1 MFIPHLISFL
11 TLSFKVWVLLPM
23 RDKNNLIKENQMT
36 LTLLLLIFIF
46 IAFISALTI
55 IFKTVKKGRFFTRPY
70 LQSIII
76 FILFFI
82 NWILYVTTFY
92 SLLPEKVSEFI
103 FLPIW
108 FFLCILGFIAF
119 WHEWRNNRVFS
130 ICIGFLSF
138 ISFLFWLLLLVIS
151 GM

>member
-1 MFIPHLISFL
+1 
-11 TLSFKVWVLLPM
+11 
-23 RDKNNLIKENQMT
+23 MT
-36 LTLLLLIFIF
+36 LTLLLLIFIL

-55 IFKTVKKGRFFTRPY
+55 IFVTVKKGEFFKRPY
-70 LQSIII
+70 LQSIIVC
-76 FILFFI
+76 ILFFT
-82 NWILYVTTFY
+82 NWILYLSTFY
-92 SLLPEKVSEFI
+92 ALLPEKISEFI

-119 WHEWRNNRVFS
+119 WREWRNNRVFS

-138 ISFLFWLLLLVIS
+138 ISFLFGLLLLVLS

>member
-1 MFIPHLISFL
+1 
-11 TLSFKVWVLLPM
+11 V
-23 RDKNNLIKENQMT
+23 IKTILYRRLKMT
-36 LTLLLLIFIF
+36 LTLLLLVFIL

-55 IFKTVKKGRFFTRPY
+55 IFITVKKGGFFNRPY
-70 LQSIII
+70 LQSIIVC
-76 FILFFI
+76 ILFFT
-82 NWILYVTTFY
+82 NWILYVTTSY

-130 ICIGFLSF
+130 ICIVFLSF
-138 ISFLFWLLLLVIS
+138 ISFLFGLLLLVLS

>member
-1 MFIPHLISFL
+1 MQ
-11 TLSFKVWVLLPM
+11 
-23 RDKNNLIKENQMT
+23 DKNKLMKETQMT
-36 LTLLLLIFIF
+36 LTLLLPVFIL

-55 IFKTVKKGRFFTRPY
+55 IFITVKKGGFFNRPY
-70 LQSIII
+70 LQSIIVC
-76 FILFFI
+76 ILFFT

-108 FFLCILGFIAF
+108 FFLCILGFITF
-119 WHEWRNNRVFS
+119 WREWGNNRVFS
-130 ICIGFLSF
+130 ICIGFLSLT
-138 ISFLFWLLLLVIS
+138 SFLFGLLLLVLS

>member
-1 MFIPHLISFL
+1 
-11 TLSFKVWVLLPM
+11 
-23 RDKNNLIKENQMT
+23 MT
-36 LTLLLLIFIF
+36 LTLLLLIFIL

-55 IFKTVKKGRFFTRPY
+55 IFKTVKKGRFFNRPY
-70 LQSIII
+70 LQSIILC
-76 FILFFI
+76 ILFFT

-138 ISFLFWLLLLVIS
+138 ISFLFGLLLLVLS

>member
-1 MFIPHLISFL
+1 
-11 TLSFKVWVLLPM
+11 
-23 RDKNNLIKENQMT
+23 MT
-36 LTLLLLIFIF
+36 LTLLLLVFIL

-55 IFKTVKKGRFFTRPY
+55 IFITVKKRRFFNRLY
-70 LQSIII
+70 LQSIIVC
-76 FILFFI
+76 ILFFT

-130 ICIGFLSF
+130 ICIVFLSF
-138 ISFLFWLLLLVIS
+138 ISFLFGLLLLVLS